1 MLFKLAASTKSYAIW
16 PGCSIY
22 ANSVFQ
28 QETVVPNGRVS
39 QQAEAS
45 AYTACDSP
53 PCSALNLRVDPSP
66 RRLLSYRQRVR
77 HSMCQ
82 KTSAITWPFWQIS
95 WWEVCTVRVVCTA
108 NLRGDS
114 NKCAWVRASWGEMLL
129 LTVTCLWKK
138 RNSLV
143 LSPRKTYL

>member
-1 MLFKLAASTKSYAIW
+1 MLFKLAAATNSYAIW
-16 PGCSIY
+16 PEWSIY

-28 QETVVPNGRVS
+28 QETVVPNDRVS
-39 QQAEAS
+39 QKAEAS

-66 RRLLSYRQRVR
+66 WRSDRQRVR

-82 KTSAITWPFWQIS
+82 KTKEITWPFWQIL
-95 WWEVCTVRVVCTA
+95 WWEVCTVRVVCTT

-129 LTVTCLWKK
+129 LTVMCLWKK
-138 RNSLV
+138 RNLLV
-143 LSPRKTYL
+143 LSLRKTYL